1 MREMRK
7 KISALACLLVA
18 AAVMCAFTGC
28 SSGNGSGKS
37 SLKDGKYLSS
47 FTTDS
52 SMFHVNEAYNDHGIL
67 TVKNGKMTIH
77 ITLVPQNIVR
87 LYRGTASEAEENK
100 KDLIK
105 PTTDVVHYDD
115 GYDEEVYGFDVPVP
129 ELKKEFDLA
138 LLGTHGNWYDHKV
151 SVKVIRK
158 LKSGEDEETA
168 LKSE

>member
-1 MREMRK
+1 MRK
-7 KISALACLLVA
+7 KSAIILVLLLSAALAVLLA
-18 AAVMCAFTGC
+18 AC
-28 SSGNGSGKS
+28 SEGESADT
-37 SLKDGKYLSS
+37 SLKDGKYIAS
-47 FTTDS
+47 FKTDS
-52 SMFHVNEAYNDHGIL
+52 PMFHINDAYDDKGIL
-67 TVKNGKMTIH
+67 TVKNGRMTIH
-77 ITLVPQNIVR
+77 ITLVSQNIVR

-105 PTTDVVHYDD
+105 PTTDVVRYDD

-138 LLGTHGNWYDHKV
+138 LLGTHGKWYDHKV

>member
-1 MREMRK
+1 MKQK
-7 KISALACLLVA
+7 KLFIVCLA
-18 AAVMCAFTGC
+18 AAVISVFALAGC
-28 SSGNGSGKS
+28 SGGKTSGNG
-37 SLKDGKYLSS
+37 LKDGKYVAT

-52 SMFHVNEAYNDHGIL
+52 PMFHINDAYDDKGIL
-67 TVKNGKMTIH
+67 TVKNGRMTIH
-77 ITLVPQNIVR
+77 ITLVSQNIVR

>member
-1 MREMRK
+1 MRK
-7 KISALACLLVA
+7 KSAIILVLLLSAALAVLLA
-18 AAVMCAFTGC
+18 AC
-28 SSGNGSGKS
+28 SEGESADT
-37 SLKDGKYLSS
+37 SLKDGKYIAR
-47 FTTDS
+47 FKTDS
-52 SMFHVNEAYNDHGIL
+52 SMFHINDAYDEKGIL
-67 TVKNGKMTIH
+67 TVKNGRMTIH
-77 ITLVPQNIVR
+77 ITLVSQNIVR

-129 ELKKEFDLA
+129 ELKKEFNLA
-138 LLGTHGNWYDHKV
+138 LLGTHGKWYDHKV